1 MRKHVRDVLSF
12 VAERLGR
19 DIYFVCSYLD
29 WPESV
34 HDLEN
39 LLLDGHMSPALRFYS
54 LMGMRLFSVKIENPH
69 LLAPTWWYQN
79 GWCWAVGLIR
89 QFEALLKQ
97 NGQLEPDDFQQLQQL
112 YFAILEKVIGE
123 NNITIKEVI
132 PGALVNLSM
141 DDKGMEVKGSSR
153 ESREIGRIIVT
164 GYGNKL
170 PLEHVEKEL
179 RKLYA
184 SCGEI
189 TDVFIPT
196 TRKSSLWR
204 SGFVYFVG
212 EGAVD
217 KALQL
222 NGSDMG
228 GWTVCAEAYPF
239 PEEDDNCVELEVK
252 GYDTSLSESDIK
264 CELSKLFS
272 SCGKIVQAIICK
284 SFSIVF
290 LVGVDAV
297 EKAPK
302 LSGTDMG
309 GGHKVVVRF
318 VSYRGRTT
326 MHPRRHKG
334 VRNRDDRTEV
344 IPHCRC
350 NKCVEQRTETENKNC
365 LAE

>member
-19 DIYFVCSYLD
+19 DIDFVCSYLD

-39 LLLDGHMSPALRFYS
+39 LLLDGHMSPALRFYLSDS

-97 NGQLEPDDFQQLQQL
+97 NGQLELDDFQQLQQL
-112 YFAILEKVIGE
+112 YFG
-123 NNITIKEVI
+123 
-132 PGALVNLSM
+132 LSLAC
-141 DDKGMEVKGSSR
+141 S
-153 ESREIGRIIVT
+153 EIGRIIVT
-164 GYGNKL
+164 GYGTKL

-179 RKLYA
+179 KKLYA

-239 PEEDDNCVELEVK
+239 PEEDENCVELEVK

-264 CELSKLFS
+264 SELSKLFS

-309 GGHKVVVRF
+309 GGHKVIVRF

-326 MHPRRHKG
+326 AHPRRHKG
-334 VRNRDDRTEV
+334 HS
-344 IPHCRC
+344 ICGP
-350 NKCVEQRTETENKNC
+350 NKRPKM
-365 LAE
+365 AEKKKKDKKPKMAQKKKIIKKPKIKRKIIKKPTMTLE